1 MKYIQNI
8 NKIYNEKYQPHC
20 HIRFIFSCKQTSK
33 KVIPLLHVYSESLL
47 KTDHTD

>member
-1 MKYIQNI
+1 MKNI
-8 NKIYNEKYQPHC
+8 ILKQIQPHC